1 MPTPP
6 TPAGGVVYFQKL
18 FSCPQRLPEARAVLG
33 DTLDIYL
40 KRKEVRIVQ
49 SLLGPL
55 VTLDTAGLRVLGLNC
70 KPLSCASVTDQLAAH
85 EAYALALERG
95 YTVMHVSRTYLRLR
109 DPHGR
114 EHLLYIRT
122 SLGLPSSRTVRSLIK
137 KHTSSLRRTGGTVIL
152 YVVHEPRYQGH
163 FSNLIQFWVASSSPL
178 SIPERLDTSP
188 ASEPFA
194 APTA

>member
-33 DTLDIYL
+33 DTLDMYL

-55 VTLDTAGLRVLGLNC
+55 VTLDTAGLRALGLNC
-70 KPLSCASVTDQLAAH
+70 KPLSCASVTDQLAGH

-95 YTVMHVSRTYLRLR
+95 YTVIHVSKTYLRLH

-114 EHLLYIRT
+114 EHLLYIRV
-122 SLGLPSSRTVRSLIK
+122 SLGIPSAYTVRSLIK
-137 KHTSSLRRTGGTVIL
+137 KHTPSLRRTGGTVIF
-152 YVVHEPRYQGH
+152 YVIGEPQYQGR
-163 FSNLIQFWVASSSPL
+163 FSKFIQFWVASSNPL
-178 SIPERLDTSP
+178 LKPERVDTSP

-194 APTA
+194 TPTA